1 MKLGD
6 IYLLEIQ
13 GELTNN
19 KLVPCLILSKI
30 QNNTTL
36 VVRINTKIPDQSKL
50 QNIVTIEPT
59 IPVFPHPP
67 YIDFQNTM
75 SVHISRLKTKISKL
89 DQDLVEL
96 VIKEVTNAD
105 GSVDTIYTA
114 SMTVTG
120 R

>member
-1 MKLGD
+1 
-6 IYLLEIQ
+6 
-13 GELTNN
+13 
-19 KLVPCLILSKI
+19 
-30 QNNTTL
+30 
-36 VVRINTKIPDQSKL
+36 
-50 QNIVTIEPT
+50 
-59 IPVFPHPP
+59 
-67 YIDFQNTM
+67 M

-89 DQDLVEL
+89 DQDFVEL